1 MCHALKPDTPSA
13 LAVAREQSLQKAH
26 LCGKD
31 GSKHCSRPGEA
42 QAVLHG
48 PPNEGPPAAP
58 AVVRAHEYT
67 GDQVIHPLLIIP
79 LQPCTELLVRRS
91 AG

>member
-1 MCHALKPDTPSA
+1 MCHALRSGTLSS
-13 LAVAREQSLQKAH
+13 LAWAREQGPTKAH
-26 LCGKD
+26 LCCKD
-31 GSKHCSRPGEA
+31 GGKHCSRPGKA

-58 AVVRAHEYT
+58 AVIGAHEHT

-79 LQPCTELLVRRS
+79 LQPGTQLCVRRS